1 MNILSKSY
9 VLYFISQINGIL
21 ECIRSYLIW
30 WMDIENDWIGKIIQ
44 KTYGKFIIENIE
56 IDQFKNSVK
65 YLKS

>member
-1 MNILSKSY
+1 
-9 VLYFISQINGIL
+9 
-21 ECIRSYLIW
+21 
-30 WMDIENDWIGKIIQ
+30 MDIENDWIGKIIQ

>member
-56 IDQFKNSVK
+56 IDQFKNSVI